1 MRPEWGL
8 CNNAGVF
15 IAPRSLTRDLNF
27 AGRAFLH
34 EYHASLDPEFTQL
47 EKIMTA
53 PLLVM
58 NWINLHYYASVTAPG
73 KYGSGNKL
81 LHNVVGGHIG
91 VFEGNGG
98 DLRIGL
104 SHQSVHDGRQYRH
117 QPVRLSAFIQ
127 APKSAIEKILA
138 SHQDIASLVNHGWLL
153 LYQIDEQ
160 QSVFL
165 YQKKRWIKIICQ
177 H

>member
-15 IAPRSLTRDLNF
+15 IAPRSLTRNLNF

-34 EYHASLDPEFTQL
+34 EYHVSEDPEFTQL

-58 NWINLHYYASVTAPG
+58 NWINLQYYASVTAPE

-104 SHQSVHDGRQYRH
+104 SNQSVHDGKQYRH

-127 APKSAIEKILA
+127 APQAAIEAIMLR
-138 SHQDIASLVNHGWLL
+138 HQNVADLVNNGWLF

-160 QSVFL
+160 QNIFKYSSNTWI
-165 YQKKRWIKIICQ
+165 QK
-177 H
+177 